1 MNKKDFD
8 RDSNLSVKI
17 KESPLMGES
26 GYEQLIY
33 ENHSGVAIPKYF
45 RRR

>member
-17 KESPLMGES
+17 KESPLIVRADMS
-26 GYEQLIY
+26 
-33 ENHSGVAIPKYF
+33 S
-45 RRR
+45 

>member
-17 KESPLMGES
+17 KESPLMVRADMS
-26 GYEQLIY
+26 
-33 ENHSGVAIPKYF
+33 S
-45 RRR
+45 

>member
-17 KESPLMGES
+17 KESPLMVRADMIS
-26 GYEQLIY
+26 
-33 ENHSGVAIPKYF
+33 
-45 RRR
+45 

>member
-17 KESPLMGES
+17 NESPVMVRADMS
-26 GYEQLIY
+26 
-33 ENHSGVAIPKYF
+33 S
-45 RRR
+45 

>member
-17 KESPLMGES
+17 KESPLMVRVDMS
-26 GYEQLIY
+26 
-33 ENHSGVAIPKYF
+33 S
-45 RRR
+45 

>member
-17 KESPLMGES
+17 KESPLMVRADMS
-26 GYEQLIY
+26 G
-33 ENHSGVAIPKYF
+33 
-45 RRR
+45 